1 MEVKAICDRG
11 DNEAAPKTDTQTLLW
26 VLGDGPSGPSTRRAR
41 KKPGIHASWTARHSS
56 AEPIPP
62 HLWSHHGG
70 YVTPPS
76 AHRGGPPSR
85 EVCHERVRKSIV
97 RAKSRCRT
105 PVIAWAQKQLKQ
117 EEEWI
122 RSKLLEEMDEE
133 GCIDIDLMGGRCSL
147 LGRSRGF
154 RCVDHG
160 ADRYETLADKALS
173 LQLGGVE
180 TRQRLDQ
187 RKRELKEK
195 QVMARMNESKK
206 EAVKDVE
213 SVANR
218 RRAADILSELHKRTL
233 FAELASKRE
242 SQEHEAQQAASAAVG
257 HVVQEEKTTVMEE
270 ESEVQPEQSRG
281 SKPRHTR
288 VTLALNSPPKQNLST
303 EVVRVT
309 VHSARALRAADVNGL
324 ADPFCVVELLGK
336 PGTKCHTQVV
346 RRSLN
351 PEWDE
356 SFVPKNL
363 TENDSMQF
371 SVFDYDF
378 DKHDCLGTA
387 TVKGS
392 RIIESGVI
400 EEELTLEDANHR
412 QLGRRTK
419 INGYLSVTMAIL
431 NSDGVTVRRADSFT
445 RQLRMSFGGRMA
457 KVREAISERDEV
469 ARVPSYIRLG
479 AVSE

>member
-1 MEVKAICDRG
+1 MEVKAICDQ
-11 DNEAAPKTDTQTLLW
+11 APKTDTQTLLW
-26 VLGDGPSGPSTRRAR
+26 LLGDAPSTRRAR

-85 EVCHERVRKSIV
+85 EVCTERVRRSIV

-105 PVIAWAQKQLKQ
+105 PVVAWAQKQLNE

-122 RSKLLEEMDEE
+122 RSKLREEMDEE
-133 GCIDIDLMGGRCSL
+133 GCIDMDLMGGRCSL

-173 LQLGGVE
+173 LQLGGLE

-206 EAVKDVE
+206 VAVKDVE

-242 SQEHEAQQAASAAVG
+242 SQEHEAQRAKTAAVG
-257 HVVQEEKTTVMEE
+257 AVVQQEEKTIVMEE
-270 ESEVQPEQSRG
+270 ETELPTPEQSKG

-288 VTLALNSPPKQNLST
+288 VTLALNSPPKEKLST

-324 ADPFCVVELLGK
+324 ADPFCVVELVGK

-356 SFVPKNL
+356 SFVLKNL

-392 RIIESGVI
+392 RIMEAGLI
-400 EEELTLEDANHR
+400 EEELTLEDASHR
-412 QLGRRTK
+412 QIGRRTK

-445 RQLRMSFGGRMA
+445 KQLRMSFGGRMA

-479 AVSE
+479 AVTE

>member
-1 MEVKAICDRG
+1 MEVKAICDRR
-11 DNEAAPKTDTQTLLW
+11 DAEAPKTDTQTLLW
-26 VLGDGPSGPSTRRAR
+26 VLGDGEPTRRRAR

-70 YVTPPS
+70 YVTPLS

-85 EVCHERVRKSIV
+85 EVCSERVRKSIV

-105 PVIAWAQKQLKQ
+105 PVIAWAQKQLNQ

-122 RSKLLEEMDEE
+122 RSKLREEMDEE
-133 GCIDIDLMGGRCSL
+133 GCVDMDLMGGRCSL

-154 RCVDHG
+154 RSVDHG

-180 TRQRLDQ
+180 TRQRLEQ

-206 EAVKDVE
+206 VAVKDVE

-242 SQEHEAQQAASAAVG
+242 SQEHEAQAADARARAPVP
-257 HVVQEEKTTVMEE
+257 QEEKTLPMEE
-270 ESEVQPEQSRG
+270 EVEVPVPDQSRG

-288 VTLALNSPPKQNLST
+288 VTLALNSVPKEKLST

-324 ADPFCVVELLGK
+324 ADPFCVVELVGK

-346 RRSLN
+346 RRTLN

-356 SFVPKNL
+356 SFVLKNL

-387 TVKGS
+387 IVKGS
-392 RIIESGVI
+392 RIMESGVI
-400 EEELTLEDANHR
+400 EEELTLEDPNHR

-457 KVREAISERDEV
+457 KVREAISERDDV
-469 ARVPSYIRLG
+469 ARVPSYVRLG